1 MMIDTTSKVFL
12 LFGNQLFA
20 PRYLPVGR
28 DVTVVMIEDDE
39 QCRRYAYHRQKLAL
53 VLAAMRSHAQA
64 LRQAGYRV
72 EYHRLEDPMPG
83 CGGWRGALAM
93 LAERSPFGTLAHF
106 EVENPDLS
114 AALAR
119 FAAARGLRLERHRS
133 PMFINT
139 LEDFAAHLAEHG
151 TPKLL
156 PYYRAQRLRHDILL
170 TRDREPVGGRWSF
183 DMDNRAKLPKDLTPA
198 RPELP
203 APTAELRAV
212 IELVGERFASH
223 PGNLQRFWL
232 PTTHQQAEAWLD
244 DFLEQRFR
252 DFGAYEDALTRRST
266 FVYHSGLAPLLNI
279 GLLTPAHVLERALEH
294 AGRHDVPIN
303 SLEGFVRQIL
313 GWREFVRGVF
323 HHYYR
328 PMQSRNIWNA
338 DRKLTEDWYRGT
350 TGIAPLDHV
359 IRKTLDLGWAHH
371 IERLMVAANLMNLA
385 GIEPQEVYRWFMEMF
400 VDAYDWVMV
409 PNVFGMGLTS
419 EGGIFTTKPYICGSN
434 YVMKMGDF
442 KRGDWCDVMDGL
454 LWRFVA
460 HHEHTLKANQRL
472 APMVA
477 NLPRVARR
485 RPEIFTLADA
495 FIEHHTRAA

>member
-1 MMIDTTSKVFL
+1 MSTAPRKVFL

-20 PRYLPVGR
+20 PGHLPVGR
-28 DVTVVMIEDDE
+28 DVPIVMVEDE
-39 QCRRYAYHRQKLAL
+39 AQCRRYAYHRQKLAF
-53 VLAAMRSHAQA
+53 VLAAMRSHADS
-64 LRQAGYRV
+64 LRAAGYTV
-72 EYHRLEDPMPG
+72 HYHSLEAPAPG
-83 CGGWRGALAM
+83 TGGWRGALEA
-93 LAERSPFGTLAHF
+93 LGGFATLTHF
-106 EVENPDLS
+106 EVENPDLTR
-114 AALAR
+114 ALGSHAR
-119 FAAARGLRLERHRS
+119 DHGLRLETHRS
-133 PMFINT
+133 PMFINS
-139 LEDFAAHLAEHG
+139 LEDFERHLAEQG

-156 PYYRAQRLRHDILL
+156 PYYRAQRLQHDILL

-183 DMDNRAKLPKDLTPA
+183 DMDNREKLPRELSPTPPKLPPATPA
-198 RPELP
+198 LQ
-203 APTAELRAV
+203 AVTA
-212 IELVGERFASH
+212 LVAARFPDH
-223 PGNLQRFWL
+223 PGRLDTFWL
-232 PTTHQQAEAWLD
+232 PTTHQQAEAWLE
-244 DFLEQRFR
+244 DFLHQRFGQ
-252 DFGAYEDALTRRST
+252 FGAYEDALTRRSS
-266 FVYHSGLAPLLNI
+266 FVYHSGLAPLLNV
-279 GLLTPAHVLERALEH
+279 GLLTPGQVLDRALEH
-294 AGRHDVPIN
+294 AARHDVPLN

-323 HHYYR
+323 HHYYQ
-328 PMQSRNIWNA
+328 PMQSRNIWNG
-338 DRKLTEDWYRGT
+338 DRKLTDDWYQGT

-359 IRKTLDLGWAHH
+359 IHKTLDLGWAHH
-371 IERLMVAANLMNLA
+371 IERLMVAANLMNLS

-460 HHEHTLKANQRL
+460 NHEQTLKANHRL

-477 NLPRVARR
+477 NLARVARR
-485 RPEIFTLADA
+485 RPEIFSLADR